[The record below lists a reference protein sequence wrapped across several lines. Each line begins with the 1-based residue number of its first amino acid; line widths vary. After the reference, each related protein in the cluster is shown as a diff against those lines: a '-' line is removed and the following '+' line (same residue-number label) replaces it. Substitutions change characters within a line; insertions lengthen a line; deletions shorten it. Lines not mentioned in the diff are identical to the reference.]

1 MVVMTPTRTAKLA
14 TTKQTDFIRTLLAER
29 AGNEAAEAV
38 RDALNARRPQGI
50 SAAVASDAITRLLA
64 IKVPRRATAPE
75 GDEPTVPAGHYAT
88 ISRTGSQDLD
98 FWRVDCPTEGR
109 WAGRTFVKR
118 VIGGHEDTPVRGEEA
133 RQALAAI
140 AGDPEAGPR
149 YGQEIGRCYR
159 CNRTLTDQTSRDLG
173 IGPTCREG

>member
-1 MVVMTPTRTAKLA
+1 MTPPTTTKPA

-38 RDALNARRPQGI
+38 RDALNARRAQGI

-75 GDEPTVPAGHYAT
+75 GEGPEVPAGHYAT
-88 ISRTGSQDLD
+88 ASRTGSQDLD
-98 FWRVDCPTEGR
+98 FWRVDRPTEGR

-118 VIGGHEDTPVRGEEA
+118 VIGGHEDTPVRGAEA
-133 RQALAAI
+133 VAALEAI
-140 AGDPEAGPR
+140 AADPEAGPR
-149 YGQEIGRCYR
+149 YGQTIGRCCR
-159 CNRTLTDQTSRDLG
+159 CNRTLTDEISRSLG